1 MGEPSPLENPLET
14 RESACVEVMTTLHG
28 STLSSWRR
36 AEGCVP
42 PEGTITSARD
52 PLTHS
57 FYHIESLLPCSL
69 DSPSWTRFRGRLT
82 RESDQL
88 DQRVNQRDMDS
99 QVVTIDQFVA
109 AMASIQE
116 EGIARGLWPESS
128 PSDSKGKKPSRGQRP
143 RDVSVISSVGSR
155 SPKRYQTFGQT
166 SGAYYPQ
173 RLRETSYLIPSAPS
187 PIDYYSSCIE
197 ADTAFVTYLVPPQ
210 FRMDLHRAYHQGLGH
225 DTDHCSAL
233 RHAIQDLIG
242 QGLDDGLP
250 EPIVL
255 DDGYEVDIV
264 GSQTSTPFSLISNW
278 VPFELTPT
286 APPFDG
292 SISHKEVRREDDEIL
307 RQLQTSSST
316 HRDALIKAL
325 SQISMETTTTP
336 EGLIHMMTTRPH
348 GSNHTR
354 LLYITIGCSS
364 HRVPSIMLDNGSAL
378 NIYPLATTIALGYAP
393 SEFGPSTQT
402 VKAYDSTKREVMG
415 TLMIE
420 LLIGPTIFPIL
431 FQVLRISTSFNLL
444 LGQP

>member
-1 MGEPSPLENPLET
+1 MGEPSPLENPLGT

-42 PEGTITSARD
+42 SEGTITSARD

-57 FYHIESLLPCSL
+57 FYLIEPPLPCSL

-82 RESDQL
+82 RESDQPN
-88 DQRVNQRDMDS
+88 QRVNQRDMDS

-116 EGIARGLWPESS
+116 YKGRIARGLWPESS
-128 PSDSKGKKPSRGQRP
+128 PSDSKGKKPSGGQRP

-197 ADTAFVTYLVPPQ
+197 ANTVVLSARLVTYLVPPQ
-210 FRMDLHRAYHQGLGH
+210 FRMDLHRAYHQGPGH
-225 DTDHCSAL
+225 DTDRCSAL
-233 RHAIQDLIG
+233 RHAIQDLID

-250 EPIVL
+250 EPIVF
-255 DDGYEVDIV
+255 DDSYEVDIV

-286 APPFDG
+286 APSATAPRPFDG
-292 SISHKEVRREDDEIL
+292 AISHKEVRREDDEIL
-307 RQLQTSSST
+307 RQLQSTQARISSWSLLASSST

-336 EGLIHMMTTRPH
+336 EGLIHMMTADKATCIVFLDDDLPPE

-354 LLYITIGCSS
+354 PLYITIGCSG

-378 NIYPLATTIALGYAP
+378 NIYPLATIIALGYAP
-393 SEFGPSTQT
+393 SEFGPST
-402 VKAYDSTKREVMG
+402 
-415 TLMIE
+415 
-420 LLIGPTIFPIL
+420 
-431 FQVLRISTSFNLL
+431 
-444 LGQP
+444 